1 MESEKHPMTVA
12 LNDLGLF
19 VRFYEPGVAESFND
33 VAQELHTQLCALDT
47 GNLAPWLDLKLCDFV
62 NAWVGTRRG
71 YRKLE

>member
-1 MESEKHPMTVA
+1 MEPDKHPMTVA

-19 VRFYEPGVAESFND
+19 VRDYEPGVAESFND

-47 GNLAPWLDLKLCDFV
+47 GNLDPWLDLKLCDFV
-62 NAWVGTRRG
+62 NAWVGTRSG